1 MSRGDLHLVTPSQSA
16 GLSSGIPVRHGPRQG
31 RRARDRREATDTGNG
46 QVIPSAGQP
55 GHGILV
61 SLRRQPARL
70 VGGRMEDGY
79 TGAFEVICCYCGDH
93 PYLDYS
99 QVSPQLQ
106 RLRGPFNTIEA
117 GLAAYDAHL
126 GLAT

>member
-1 MSRGDLHLVTPSQSA
+1 MSRGDLHLVTASQSA
-16 GLSSGIPVRHGPRQG
+16 GLSSGVPVRHGPGQG
-31 RRARDRREATDTGNG
+31 RRDRDRREGTDLGNG
-46 QVIPSAGQP
+46 QVMPSAGQP

-70 VGGRMEDGY
+70 VKGRMEDGY

>member
-1 MSRGDLHLVTPSQSA
+1 MSRSDLHLVTPGQSA
-16 GLSSGIPVRHGPRQG
+16 GLPDGVPVRHGPGQG
-31 RRARDRREATDTGNG
+31 RRARDRREGTHPGNG

-61 SLRRQPARL
+61 SLRRQPTRL
-70 VGGRMEDGY
+70 VKGRMEDSY